1 GARRL
6 RHGDRLR
13 RGLAG
18 AAGAVSVRQRP
29 ARAGHRRRADAGG
42 AVRRRHREGAGGR
55 RLRAAVGSRG
65 DGAGGRLWRAQ
76 LRSRS
81 ARVAR
86 ARRRRPLMGRVLL
99 VAAGGALGSA
109 LRYLVANAALA
120 WLGPTFPW
128 GTLVVNLVGSF
139 LIGLVQSLATEAL
152 VIGEETRLLLTTG
165 VMGGLTTY
173 SAFSYETVRLFEAGA
188 ARRGLVNVMWAA
200 GG

>member
-1 GARRL
+1 
-6 RHGDRLR
+6 
-13 RGLAG
+13 
-18 AAGAVSVRQRP
+18 
-29 ARAGHRRRADAGG
+29 
-42 AVRRRHREGAGGR
+42 
-55 RLRAAVGSRG
+55 
-65 DGAGGRLWRAQ
+65 
-76 LRSRS
+76 
-81 ARVAR
+81 
-86 ARRRRPLMGRVLL
+86 MGRVLL

-188 ARRGLVNVMWAA
+188 AWRAWLNVIVTTGACLALCFVGLTTGRVLLAPR
-200 GG
+200 